1 MFEKYTSE
9 NPYIMA
15 EIGVNHEGNLDTAK
29 LMIEQIAIAGA
40 HCAKFQSYKAEK
52 LAARNSPAYWDLSEE
67 KTKTQYELFQ
77 KFDSFEVSDYQM
89 LSDCCNK
96 LNIDFL
102 STGFDLDAIEMLK
115 PLQDFYK
122 IASADLTNYPLLRS
136 VASKKKP
143 VVMSTGASTLEEIK
157 QSITLLEKFGAEEIV
172 LLHCVL
178 NYPTPYE
185 NANLEMI
192 KTLRKEFSDIQI
204 GYSDH
209 IIADTSHSALIQALE
224 YGATVLEKH
233 YSQDK
238 TLSGNDHYHAM
249 DFDDL
254 KSFVQLLSNRKK
266 MKGTGIKEM
275 KLEQSA
281 ILHARRS
288 IYYSKSMSAG
298 SILTETDIISK
309 RPGHGISPMHWES
322 IIGKTLLNDVQ
333 SDKALQWS
341 DFSSTK

>member
-15 EIGVNHEGNLDTAK
+15 EIGVNHEGNLNTAK

-77 KFDSFEVSDYQM
+77 KFDSFEVNDYQM

-143 VVMSTGASTLEEIK
+143 VVSRKDQLLKNKTFLAEVKNKDVGQTSIAKKYKVSTS
-157 QSITLLEKFGAEEIV
+157 
-172 LLHCVL
+172 
-178 NYPTPYE
+178 
-185 NANLEMI
+185 MI
-192 KTLRKEFSDIQI
+192 YRIRKE
-204 GYSDH
+204 
-209 IIADTSHSALIQALE
+209 LK
-224 YGATVLEKH
+224 VL
-233 YSQDK
+233 
-238 TLSGNDHYHAM
+238 
-249 DFDDL
+249 
-254 KSFVQLLSNRKK
+254 
-266 MKGTGIKEM
+266 
-275 KLEQSA
+275 
-281 ILHARRS
+281 
-288 IYYSKSMSAG
+288 
-298 SILTETDIISK
+298 
-309 RPGHGISPMHWES
+309 
-322 IIGKTLLNDVQ
+322 
-333 SDKALQWS
+333 
-341 DFSSTK
+341 